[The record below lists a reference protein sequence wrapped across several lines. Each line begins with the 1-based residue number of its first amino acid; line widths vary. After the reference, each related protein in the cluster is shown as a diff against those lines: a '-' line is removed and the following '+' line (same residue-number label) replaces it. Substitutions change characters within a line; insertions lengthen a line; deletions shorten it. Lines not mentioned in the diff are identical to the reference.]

1 MEEDDILYQSIIAD
15 PEQVS
20 PDVDVSGLRTQT
32 ETSPQLLAAVSEY
45 PGLQFDPTQYS
56 AYSDLMDLYST
67 GLPMIETST
76 VETPAIT
83 TPVVETE
90 GGGGGSQGTGD
101 LVQDLVPTEDEQIIT
116 PTTEPNVFEGSPFI
130 ETSPN
135 VLSAVNAAGE
145 PIPGNIVDPAT
156 GNVFAPGDYS
166 DVAGTVADP
175 KEVIDVAR
183 PVSSTLPVSD
193 QIDMEQSVN
202 VFDITPEES
211 GAGSIAQE
219 TFLPDYDFTPQT
231 TPLDTA
237 GTGDAEIALD
247 ITAQD
252 RAAADIPEIGL
263 DSEYI
268 VPTEGVIP
276 TEEIVSPQEFILP
289 AQKPIDYSA
298 IDAQTADE
306 LAQQFTPEQIQ
317 AAQDPENVSLYNQV
331 IQGAK
336 TAGEFIAD
344 RGVDLYN
351 LYNLVQGG
359 FAGAI
364 GGLNLLGLNPVTGLL
379 QVASSAITN
388 TPSAQEYDSYS
399 DAQKLE
405 INKAYG
411 PGGVMEGYNA
421 VSQFG
426 KGALA
431 TVEKRIEDRAS
442 LGIFDDTTEKLNNL
456 AESLGGNRIDP
467 PAYDFDD
474 RSDQEQMTFD
484 LDKADEAFAETGDYD
499 EYSGIDTGFTGP
511 DYGSITSGTV
521 FDAEDEEDYSTSP
534 TVDTT
539 ATPAYDF
546 DDDFYDSE
554 PAPAPSPA
562 PAPASDPRDRGG
574 GGGGGGGNGKI
585 VCTMM
590 HETYGFGSF
599 RNKIWIK
606 YAQDNFTPEYE
617 KGYHKIFLPLV
628 SYAKKKGVTN
638 KIVKKI
644 LEHIAVHRTIDIRQ
658 ESRGKTHMLGRVYR
672 KVLEPIC
679 YLVGKYAKR

>member
-1 MEEDDILYQSIIAD
+1 MSDLRAANIKGRTGEIAPNLPSGMNASGVTTAIDMVVGGGTTTTGPVRIDNTLGAGVTLNTSGVIAAGIITAAQFKGD
-15 PEQVS
+15 GSELTG
-20 PDVDVSGLRTQT
+20 VSGFSTALSNDTTSLLNQIFKTTVQHNIAAGTSITIQT
-32 ETSPQLLAAVSEY
+32 RPAFNYLDYGFRYSV
-45 PGLQFDPTQYS
+45 PGCTFATAHCNSALDYSNVDDGSCQFIQRFYQDT
-56 AYSDLMDLYST
+56 D
-67 GLPMIETST
+67 
-76 VETPAIT
+76 
-83 TPVVETE
+83 
-90 GGGGGSQGTGD
+90 GD
-101 LVQDLVPTEDEQIIT
+101 GYLDIDE
-116 PTTEPNVFEGSPFI
+116 F
-130 ETSPN
+130 
-135 VLSAVNAAGE
+135 GE
-145 PIPGNIVDPAT
+145 PIPCFDSC
-156 GNVFAPGDYS
+156 PGE
-166 DVAGTVADP
+166 P
-175 KEVIDVAR
+175 R
-183 PVSSTLPVSD
+183 PVS
-193 QIDMEQSVN
+193 
-202 VFDITPEES
+202 
-211 GAGSIAQE
+211 
-219 TFLPDYDFTPQT
+219 
-231 TPLDTA
+231 
-237 GTGDAEIALD
+237 
-247 ITAQD
+247 
-252 RAAADIPEIGL
+252 
-263 DSEYI
+263 
-268 VPTEGVIP
+268 
-276 TEEIVSPQEFILP
+276 
-289 AQKPIDYSA
+289 
-298 IDAQTADE
+298 
-306 LAQQFTPEQIQ
+306 
-317 AAQDPENVSLYNQV
+317 
-331 IQGAK
+331 
-336 TAGEFIAD
+336 
-344 RGVDLYN
+344 
-351 LYNLVQGG
+351 
-359 FAGAI
+359 
-364 GGLNLLGLNPVTGLL
+364 LNPVTGLL

-590 HETYGFGSF
+590 NETYGFGSF

-638 KIVKKI
+638 KIVRKI

-679 YLVGKYAKR
+679 YLVGKYGKR